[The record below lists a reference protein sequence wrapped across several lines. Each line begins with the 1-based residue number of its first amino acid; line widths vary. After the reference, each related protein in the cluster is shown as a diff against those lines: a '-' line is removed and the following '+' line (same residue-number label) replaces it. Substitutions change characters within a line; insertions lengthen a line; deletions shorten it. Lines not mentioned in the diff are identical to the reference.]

1 MNDKVPSVEI
11 IQRVASEC
19 EGLSINMISSYR
31 IIRTLLEG
39 LDQQGEGVCQADI
52 LSQFLRS
59 AARDLE
65 DIVEALTGEKTGFY
79 QNEFGSVLEQNKGVN
94 HAQ

>member
-1 MNDKVPSVEI
+1 MNNKVPSVEI
-11 IQRVASEC
+11 IQKVASEC

-31 IIRTLLEG
+31 IIRTLIEEFEP
-39 LDQQGEGVCQADI
+39 QSEGVCYADI

-79 QNEFGSVLEQNKGVN
+79 QNEFGSVLEQNKGIN